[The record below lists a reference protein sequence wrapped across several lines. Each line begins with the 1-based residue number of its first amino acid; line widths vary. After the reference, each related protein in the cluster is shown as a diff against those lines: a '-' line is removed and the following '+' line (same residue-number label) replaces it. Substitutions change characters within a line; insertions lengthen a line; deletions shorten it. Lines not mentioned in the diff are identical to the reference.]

1 MNIPEIY
8 LVEPYNAY
16 TNQKGARKKH
26 WHEIIEEQALLQRI
40 MAEQQALLEASS
52 KTLPPNSPDTSNPAV
67 GNMAAGAGGVLPS
80 QVFNPTT
87 AIVNFDRTPS
97 SGAGPLT
104 VQFSNLTSNPELY
117 TYLWTFGDGTTSAE
131 LHPTHVYQS
140 GSSATGIYTA
150 SLQATSSVTGVPA
163 GKSPNVYTSAS
174 KPTVTPSFTFIT
186 SSNVAPFTAAFTN
199 TTVNTSQTPTTTYLW
214 TFTNGTVRTATT
226 TNAIVT
232 VDSGSFTASLQAT
245 GSYNIA
251 GKYTQSFFAT
261 LPTVTS
267 LFTIITS
274 SRTAP
279 ATTSFTNI
287 TAYTGSGT
295 LTYRWEFDSGSLT
308 SSVASPSPVI
318 YINSGPYTASL
329 QVTESTYNIASRY
342 TQSWR
347 LA

>member
-16 TNQKGARKKH
+16 SNQKGTRKKH
-26 WHEIIEEQALLQRI
+26 WHEVIEEQALLQRI
-40 MAEQQALLEASS
+40 IAEQQALLEASS
-52 KTLPPNSPDTSNPAV
+52 RTLPPNSPDTSTPTV
-67 GNMAAGAGGVLPS
+67 GNPSAGAGGVLPS
-80 QVFNPTT
+80 QAFNPTN
-87 AIVNFDRTPS
+87 AVVNFDRTPS

-104 VQFSNLTSNPELY
+104 VQFTNLTTNSELY
-117 TYLWTFGDGTTSAE
+117 TYLWSFGDGTTSTE
-131 LHPTHVYQS
+131 VSPSHVYQS
-140 GSSATGIYTA
+140 GSSATGVYTA
-150 SLQATSSVTGVPA
+150 SLQASSSVFGTPA

-214 TFTNGTVRTATT
+214 TFTNGITRTATSA
-226 TNAIVT
+226 NAIVT
-232 VDSGSFTASLQAT
+232 VESGSFTASLQAT
-245 GSYNIA
+245 GSYAIA

-261 LPTVTS
+261 LPTLNA
-267 LFTIITS
+267 LFTRTTS
-274 SRTAP
+274 SNNAP
-279 ATTSFTNI
+279 ATASFTNL

-295 LTYRWEFDSGSLT
+295 LTYLWDFGSGSIT
-308 SSVASPSPVI
+308 STSANPSPLI
-318 YINSGPYTASL
+318 YTRSGPYTASL
-329 QVTESTYNIASRY
+329 QVTESTYNITSRY